1 MSANNFSTHR
11 GRQSRL
17 GKASAA
23 LADALCITP
32 VDGDPG
38 YIPGELIADLA
49 TVFRRRLEPC
59 ERLTV
64 ASAAMQSL
72 DQDSRDAL
80 IREAERGRKADAV
93 FRGAWRHG

>member
-11 GRQSRL
+11 GRQARL

-23 LADALCITP
+23 LADALCIKP
-32 VDGDPG
+32 VNGDPG
-38 YIPGELIADLA
+38 YVPGELVADLA
-49 TVFRRRLEPC
+49 KVFRRRLEPC
-59 ERLTV
+59 ERFTV
-64 ASAAMQSL
+64 ASAALHSL
-72 DQDSRDAL
+72 DPDSRDAL